1 MVNVRLIYLRV
12 GATRLRRDH
21 RCAVQA
27 LLDSGE
33 TIAGSWGRR
42 ASRLG
47 VARSCGRRL
56 RQTVRESFFKTLK
69 SNLVDPRSWPAI
81 TKLRTVGFD
90 DIQWPLQPTAAP
102 LEPRLPLTSRIGTIS

>member
-47 VARSCGRRL
+47 VARACGASRVSRASISARPVSL
-56 RQTVRESFFKTLK
+56 SG
-69 SNLVDPRSWPAI
+69 A
-81 TKLRTVGFD
+81 
-90 DIQWPLQPTAAP
+90 TA
-102 LEPRLPLTSRIGTIS
+102 SSS